1 MHCSALRGHIRP
13 SVTRRVNIQYMGFHL
28 RNSFQERIAC
38 LAIFQI
44 YHSFICLMKHIRFML
59 FKKAKTGFFENRS
72 RCFCQTI
79 FSWTHL
85 QKLHWKKFHPFLNF
99 PFKSRFKSNC
109 SLDSVLFS
117 ELSIY
122 GFALQDVHSVLS
134 QYVPLRLCDP
144 FFMPEKPT
152 AFLRKCDSILSQQTQ
167 PNNATPARYCCG
179 FPSIGLHPFLIHT
192 LIRKVRD
199 TLQDLPFPTTWKGFF
214 QSFPP
219 SENHSFKRS
228 LPAFLFRTFKSVS
241 LSRFSFC
248 QIPLCSFPV
257 LRFLSVSPFP
267 LCFSPLVPLSPSGKR
282 TAEKVFKAKWKK
294 EQILLR
300 KRTFRKLPQPSFFL
314 WVPASFSLP
323 FLWF

>member
-1 MHCSALRGHIRP
+1 MHYSALRGHIRP

-44 YHSFICLMKHIRFML
+44 YRSFICLMKYIRFML
-59 FKKAKTGFFENRS
+59 LKKAKTGFLKIDHAVSVKLYFLEPIFRNCTGKNSIPFWTFRS
-72 RCFCQTI
+72 SLGSNQTVLWTQS
-79 FSWTHL
+79 FS
-85 QKLHWKKFHPFLNF
+85 LNF
-99 PFKSRFKSNC
+99 LFTASLSRMFIRFFHNTYLYAFVIPFSCPKS
-109 SLDSVLFS
+109 
-117 ELSIY
+117 
-122 GFALQDVHSVLS
+122 Q
-134 QYVPLRLCDP
+134 PL
-144 FFMPEKPT
+144 
-152 AFLRKCDSILSQQTQ
+152 FLRKCDSILSQQTQ

-248 QIPLCSFPV
+248 QIPLCSFPALF
-257 LRFLSVSPFP
+257 LRFVPSLPAFSFGSSFP
-267 LCFSPLVPLSPSGKR
+267 LGKG
-282 TAEKVFKAKWKK
+282 TAEKNPKAK
-294 EQILLR
+294 
-300 KRTFRKLPQPSFFL
+300 
-314 WVPASFSLP
+314 
-323 FLWF
+323 